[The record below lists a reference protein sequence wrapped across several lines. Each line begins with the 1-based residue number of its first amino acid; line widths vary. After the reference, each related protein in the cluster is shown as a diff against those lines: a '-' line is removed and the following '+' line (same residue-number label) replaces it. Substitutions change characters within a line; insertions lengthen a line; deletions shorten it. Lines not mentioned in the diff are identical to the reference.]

1 MTSKWG
7 TLALQSHHSRL
18 LTSRMPFVRTLIAA
32 LLFLA
37 WMPAT
42 NSCLLA
48 SLFPEKVADCCANEG
63 GDESATCDQC
73 VTLENGFQRSLLQPL
88 TLDTPT
94 VVEDAWLSE
103 IMRAMQ
109 REVSDE
115 PLRAVREAPPP
126 SLRLWTFVVRTAL
139 PVRGPSL
146 AA

>member
-1 MTSKWG
+1 MTRNG
-7 TLALQSHHSRL
+7 ALRPCQINRPGYSYG
-18 LTSRMPFVRTLIAA
+18 RMPSLRTLIAA

-48 SLFPEKVADCCANEG
+48 AVFPEKVANCCAHEG
-63 GDESATCDQC
+63 GEDSDACHPC
-73 VTLENGFQRSLLQPL
+73 VTLENGFQLSLLQPL
-88 TLDTPT
+88 TLDVPAF
-94 VVEDAWLSE
+94 VESAWLSE
-103 IMRAMQ
+103 ILRAMA

-115 PLRAVREAPPP
+115 PHPAMTAESPPAA
-126 SLRLWTFVVRTAL
+126 RLWMLVVRTAL

>member
-1 MTSKWG
+1 
-7 TLALQSHHSRL
+7 
-18 LTSRMPFVRTLIAA
+18 MPFVRTLIAA

-48 SLFPEKVADCCANEG
+48 AAFPESIPDCCGNEG
-63 GDESATCDQC
+63 GGDSSTCAQC

>member
-1 MTSKWG
+1 
-7 TLALQSHHSRL
+7 
-18 LTSRMPFVRTLIAA
+18 MPFVRILISA

-48 SLFPEKVADCCANEG
+48 AALPECIPDCCANEG
-63 GDESATCDQC
+63 GDDSATCDKC
-73 VTLENGFQRSLLQPL
+73 AALENGFQLSLLQPI
-88 TLDTPT
+88 TLDTPAF
-94 VVEDAWLSE
+94 VEFAWLSE
-103 IMRAMQ
+103 ILRVMA

-115 PLRAVREAPPP
+115 PLPAAVDGSPPAM
-126 SLRLWTFVVRTAL
+126 RLWTFVARTAL